1 MKFEY
6 LVDSRSRI
14 HVFDPHIRCGNDH
27 SSSILD
33 FCSSDT
39 DFAED
44 RPSYDRYPGDPGDAD
59 ERRDVVGRDA
69 DERRDV
75 AGRAAGESRR
85 VVDRGAVDADCDV
98 QQNDARLQDTRPK
111 KKK

>member
-44 RPSYDRYPGDPGDAD
+44 RPSYDRSPIDPGDAD
-59 ERRDVVGRDA
+59 ERRDVAG
-69 DERRDV
+69 RDV